1 MLIVETIKKVRLAL
15 ERGESQRSVAKKY
28 TLSRNTVKKIASSGK
43 TKFEYGPREKVYP
56 ILGPHIEKLEEI
68 LNSESDLPPGKR
80 RDGKSVYEALQNMGY
95 EGGYDAVR
103 RYIKGWKEEHR
114 HSVQTAYVPLVYQ
127 KGEAFQFDFSEETV
141 EIGGVVKR
149 VYAAQVRLC
158 YSRMRFCRAYY
169 RQDLPV
175 VMDAH
180 IRAHDAFGGL
190 CECGIYDNPKSIVT
204 KIGKGKERDFN
215 QKFLQLSSHY
225 LFEIRACTPRSG
237 WEKGQVERQVG
248 VNRQR
253 VFIPRLK
260 FDRLEELNEHLA
272 EQMIM
277 EGHNTRHPE
286 FRDKTVYEVYEEEK
300 QYLRRQ
306 GTGFDGYV
314 VKEGSRVGSDCL
326 VDYDNNRY
334 SAPCEYAGKLV
345 ELKVYAGRVELS
357 MNGKTIAVHERNFE
371 KGRHVIE
378 PLHYLPLLERKPG
391 ALRNGRP
398 FVEWEL
404 PESIKQVWDS
414 LKRYPD
420 WDRQMSDILLSLPK
434 YGLEALEVACS
445 LAISANAVNRN
456 TILNYLTRLT
466 EEAKPENI
474 EVEERLKLREEPR
487 SDCGVYDSLLRG
499 GRQC

>member
-15 ERGESQRSVAKKY
+15 ARGESQRSVAAKY
-28 TLSRNTVKKIASSGK
+28 SLSRNTVKKIASSDK

-56 ILGPHIEKLEEI
+56 ILGPHIKELEE
-68 LNSESDLPPGKR
+68 LLQSETDLPPAKR
-80 RDGKSVYEALQNMGY
+80 RDGKRVYEALQNMGY

-103 RYIKGWKEEHR
+103 RYIKAWKEEHR
-114 HSVQTAYVPLVYQ
+114 HSVQAAFVPLVFR
-127 KGEAFQFDFSEETV
+127 KGEAFQFDFSEESV
-141 EIGGVVKR
+141 EIGGVAKKVF
-149 VYAAQVRLC
+149 VAQVRLC
-158 YSRMRFCRAYY
+158 YSRMKFCRAYF

-190 CECGIYDNPKSIVT
+190 CECGIYDNPKTIVT

-215 QKFLQLSSHY
+215 QNFLQLSSHY
-225 LFEIRACTPRSG
+225 LFEIRACTPRAG

-248 VNRQR
+248 VNRQS
-253 VFIPRLK
+253 VFIPCLK
-260 FDRLEELNEHLA
+260 FASLEELNVHLA

-277 EGHNTRHPE
+277 GAHNTRHPE
-286 FRDKTVYEVYEEEK
+286 FRDKTVYEVYKEER

-306 GTGFDGYV
+306 ETGFAGYV

-326 VDYDNNRY
+326 VDCDKNRY

-345 ELKVYAGRVELS
+345 TLKIYAGRVELA
-357 MNGKTIAVHERNFE
+357 MNGKTIAVHERSFE
-371 KGRHVIE
+371 KGRHVME
-378 PLHYLPLLERKPG
+378 ALHYVTLLERKPG

-420 WDRQMSDILLSLPK
+420 WDRQMSDILLNLPK
-434 YGLEALEVACS
+434 YGLEAVEVACS
-445 LAISANAVNRN
+445 LAISENAVSRN

-466 EEAKPENI
+466 EEAKPENM

-487 SDCGVYDSLLRG
+487 SDCSVYDSLLKG
-499 GRQC
+499 GKRC

>member
-1 MLIVETIKKVRLAL
+1 MLILETIKKVRLAL

-56 ILGPHIEKLEEI
+56 ILGPYIEKLEEI
-68 LNSESDLPPGKR
+68 LSLESDLPPTKR
-80 RDGKSVYEALQNMGY
+80 RDGKRVWEALQNMGY

-114 HSVQTAYVPLVYQ
+114 HSVQTAFVPLVFQ

-149 VYAAQVRLC
+149 VFVAQVRLC
-158 YSRMRFCRAYY
+158 YSRMGFCRAYF

-190 CECGIYDNPKSIVT
+190 CEWGIYDNPKSIVT
-204 KIGKGKERDFN
+204 RIGKGKERDFN

-237 WEKGQVERQVG
+237 WEKGQVERQAG

-253 VFIPRLK
+253 VFIPCLK

-286 FRDKTVYEVYEEEK
+286 FREKSVYEVYEEEK

-306 GTGFDGYV
+306 DTGFEGYV
-314 VKEGSRVGSDCL
+314 VKEGSRVGSDCM

-334 SAPCEYAGKLV
+334 SVPCEYAGKLIT
-345 ELKVYAGRVELS
+345 LKIYAERVEAAVK
-357 MNGKTIAVHERNFE
+357 GKTIAVHERNFE
-371 KGRHVIE
+371 KGRHVTE

-391 ALRNGRP
+391 ALRNGRA

-404 PESIKQVWDS
+404 PESIKQVWNS

-420 WDRQMSDILLSLPK
+420 WDHQMSDILLSLPK

-445 LAISANAVNRN
+445 LAISENAVNRN

-466 EEAKPENI
+466 EEARPENI
-474 EVEERLKLREEPR
+474 EVAERLKIREEPR

-499 GRQC
+499 GREC